1 MMDFIGMLAAQDT
14 FKRHGPRQTED
25 AFYQFYASASFPRWR
40 RAWSLLKMLIALR
53 RSHGVCQ
60 AKVETDFP
68 DLTCENKRR

>member
-25 AFYQFYASASFPRWR
+25 AFYQFYASASFPRLR

-53 RSHGVCQ
+53 RSPEIYQG
-60 AKVETDFP
+60 KVKPGFP
-68 DLTCENKRR
+68 DPTCENKRS